1 VVLFKIGHTATLDAQ
16 YNHHHP
22 AGPLEE
28 HLLICGECRDQFQ
41 AETDFL
47 TAMRGEVTKIR
58 EEEQKEGH

>member
-1 VVLFKIGHTATLDAQ
+1 LDAQ

-28 HLLICGECRDQFQ
+28 HLLFQ

-47 TAMRGEVTKIR
+47 TAMRGAVTKIQ